1 MLAGHLD
8 DDGRAVSA
16 PESAQTDTLDCGCV
30 LTYRT
35 REGVALIF
43 LTPCSREHS
52 EIAQR
57 VRASHE
63 GRSSLV
69 IKSVPSEVKS

>member
-16 PESAQTDTLDCGCV
+16 PESAQTDTLSCGCV

-35 REGVALIF
+35 RESVALIF

-52 EIAQR
+52 EVAQR
-57 VRASHE
+57 VRGSRE

-69 IKSVPSEVKS
+69 VKAVKS